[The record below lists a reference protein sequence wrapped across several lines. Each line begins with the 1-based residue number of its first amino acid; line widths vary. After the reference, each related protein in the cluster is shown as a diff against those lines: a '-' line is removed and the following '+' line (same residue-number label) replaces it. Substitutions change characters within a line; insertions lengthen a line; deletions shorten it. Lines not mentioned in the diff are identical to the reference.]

1 MGRGPPPASGGGSAE
16 EGDCAAVDPD
26 AGHRFGPARR
36 RAPGMRAATGPGGH
50 LILLGGGR
58 IRNAGIETAVSGGVP
73 PPGSSHPVAGA
84 RHARGGPD
92 ARYRVRRL
100 DRFAPSGGGR
110 PGMRAAAS
118 ASVPMA
124 RRSRWVRHRFAPP
137 GGGAPPVPPPYP
149 AGKTPAAPRTP
160 ERRRPE
166 APRATRS
173 PGRRRGHPG
182 GMRHAP
188 RRPGRRN
195 GGGRKRR
202 EQPAGHRVGKDVQST
217 LALVLASFVLLWASR
232 SLIPTV
238 ELSRVLPKL
247 ISNEIVF
254 VMAAQA
260 ALRTP
265 PER

>member
-73 PPGSSHPVAGA
+73 PPVRSRPAAGA

-118 ASVPMA
+118 ASIPMA
-124 RRSRWVRHRFAPP
+124 RRSRWSATGSPRLAA
-137 GGGAPPVPPPYP
+137 GASRAAAFP
-149 AGKTPAAPRTP
+149 AGKTPAANRTP

>member
-1 MGRGPPPASGGGSAE
+1 MRAGPPMPGIGFAGLTGSPRPA
-16 EGDCAAVDPD
+16 
-26 AGHRFGPARR
+26 AGAPACARR
-36 RAPGMRAATGPGGH
+36 LR
-50 LILLGGGR
+50 
-58 IRNAGIETAVSGGVP
+58 
-73 PPGSSHPVAGA
+73 
-84 RHARGGPD
+84 
-92 ARYRVRRL
+92 
-100 DRFAPSGGGR
+100 
-110 PGMRAAAS
+110 
-118 ASVPMA
+118 
-124 RRSRWVRHRFAPP
+124 RRSRWPADPDGSATGSPRLAA
-137 GGGAPPVPPPYP
+137 GASRAAAFP
-149 AGKTPAAPRTP
+149 AGKTPAANRTP

-166 APRATRS
+166 APRTTRA